1 MESKNEIIV
10 LGGGESGT
18 GAAILAKKKGLKVFL
33 SDSKKINPKY
43 NSVLKHFEIE
53 FEENGHSHD
62 RILQAAEVIKSPGIP
77 DDIPLIKN
85 IRKKGISIISEIE
98 FAKRYTKAKTICI
111 TGSNGKT
118 TTTLLIHH
126 ILKSA
131 GLNIGLAG
139 NIGKSFAWQVA
150 TQNYDTYVLEI
161 SSFQLDGM
169 FDFKADIAILLNI
182 TPDHLDRYDNDFN
195 KYAESKLRILQNQ
208 TKNEALIWCFDDP
221 VLNKELKN
229 RKVAAQQYPFSIY
242 ESEIANGAHLKDNEI
257 KIINNKT
264 ELTMT
269 LEQLALQGK
278 HNIYNSMA
286 AGVAAKLME
295 IRNDSIKQSLSDF
308 KNIPHRLEY
317 VSSVHG
323 ITFINDS
330 KATNVNATW
339 YALEDMEKPVVWI
352 AGGIDKG
359 NDYAD
364 IKALVKE
371 KVKAIVCLGTDNAR
385 LHELFSGDVE
395 IIVDTVSA
403 KGAVEAAYSLARK
416 DEVVLLSPACASF
429 DLFENY
435 EDRGNQFK
443 EAVKRL

>member
-1 MESKNEIIV
+1 MENRDEIIV

-18 GAAILAKKKGLKVFL
+18 GAAILAKKKGIKVFL

-43 NSVLKHFEIE
+43 SSVLKHFDIE
-53 FEENGHSHD
+53 FEEGGHSLN
-62 RILQAAEVIKSPGIP
+62 RILQTTEVIKSPGIP
-77 DDIPLIKN
+77 DDISLLQN
-85 IRKKGISIISEIE
+85 IRKKGIPVISEIE

-111 TGSNGKT
+111 SGSNGKT

-126 ILKSA
+126 ILKNA
-131 GLNIGLAG
+131 GLNVGLAG

-150 TQNYDTYVLEI
+150 TENYDTYVLEI

-169 FDFKADIAILLNI
+169 FDFKADISILLNI
-182 TPDHLDRYDNDFN
+182 TPDHLDRYNESFS
-195 KYAESKLRILQNQ
+195 KYTESKLRILQNQ
-208 TKNEALIWCFDDP
+208 TQNEAFIWCFDDP
-221 VLNKELKN
+221 VLNKVLKN
-229 RKVAAQQYPFSIY
+229 RKIAAQKYPFSIH
-242 ESEIANGAHLKDNEI
+242 ESEIKKGAFLENNEL
-257 KIINNKT
+257 KIIINKT

-286 AGVAAKLME
+286 AGVAAKLMN
-295 IRNDSIKQSLSDF
+295 IRNETIKQCLSDF
-308 KNIPHRLEY
+308 HNMPHRLEY

-330 KATNVNATW
+330 KATNINATW
-339 YALEDMEKPVVWI
+339 YALEDMEKPTVWI

-359 NDYAD
+359 NNYEE
-364 IKALVKE
+364 IKSLVKE
-371 KVKAIVCLGTDNAR
+371 KVKAIVCLGTDNAK
-385 LHELFSGDVE
+385 LHECFGDDVD

-403 KGAVEAAYSLARK
+403 RGAVEAAYNLAKK

-429 DLFENY
+429 DLFEDY

>member
-1 MESKNEIIV
+1 VV

-18 GAAILAKKKGLKVFL
+18 GAAILAKKNGLHAFL

-43 NSVLKHFEIE
+43 RNVLTHFNIE
-53 FEENGHSHD
+53 FEENGHSVD
-62 RILQAAEVIKSPGIP
+62 RILHAAEVIKSPGIP

-85 IRKKGISIISEIE
+85 IRKKGIPIVSEIE
-98 FAKRYTKAKTICI
+98 FASRFTQAKTICI

-126 ILKSA
+126 ILKNA
-131 GLNIGLAG
+131 GLNVGLAG
-139 NIGKSFAWQVA
+139 NVGKSFAWQVA
-150 TQNYDTYVLEI
+150 TQEHDIYVLEI

-195 KYAESKLRILQNQ
+195 KYAASKLRILQNQ
-208 TKNEALIWCFDDP
+208 TQNDALIWCFDDP
-221 VLNKELKN
+221 VLNKMLKPG
-229 RKVAAQQYPFSIY
+229 KVTAKQFPFSIR
-242 ESEIANGAHLKDNEI
+242 ESEIAKGAFLRENEI
-257 KIINNKT
+257 VININKT

-286 AGVAAKLME
+286 AGVAAKLMD
-295 IRNDSIKQSLSDF
+295 IRNESIKQCLSDF
-308 KNIPHRLEY
+308 HNFPHRLEF

-330 KATNVNATW
+330 KATNVNSTW
-339 YALEDMEKPVVWI
+339 YALEDMDKPVVWI

-359 NDYAD
+359 NDYSD
-364 IKALVKE
+364 IKPLVKQ
-371 KVKAIVCLGTDNAR
+371 KVKAIVCLGTDNTK
-385 LHELFSGDVE
+385 LHEYFADD
-395 IIVDTVSA
+395 IDTIVDTVSA
-403 KGAVEAAYSLARK
+403 RGAVEAAYSLANK
-416 DEVVLLSPACASF
+416 DDVVLLSPACASF